1 MVTHLRLNASSVITS
16 KFSNIKQT
24 KFMKKK
30 SLTGFPDWGNVKTL
44 WRVMKLTMLI
54 SLCFVITAAGNTYS
68 QATKLNLKLSG
79 STVKAVL
86 NQIEMKS
93 DYIFLYNSNELDEN
107 RKLSINME
115 DATIEQVLNEV
126 LKSQNLKYSILDRQI
141 IIRSNEQSVLRNQNA
156 QNQTVKGKVT
166 GASGEAIPGATVVVQ
181 GTTNGTI
188 TDADGSFT
196 LTNVKQGDVLIVSF
210 VGMQNQEIAYTG
222 QSALNVQLLEDTVG
236 IEEVVAIGYG
246 TVKKRDLT
254 GSVASVKSDDI
265 TRVPTFNPMEAL
277 QGQVTGVDVVRQS
290 GKAGADVDIRIR
302 GNRSINGSNS
312 PLIIIDGMQG
322 GSYTDI
328 APEDIESIEV
338 LKDASSTAIY
348 GSQGAN
354 GVIIITTKKGKAG
367 ETKISYNGFYGV
379 NGWAQYPEMLTG
391 EDFLNVRREAYRANG
406 SWSSTAD
413 DVAIFSSTEWEAI
426 QNGYYTDWVDEVMH
440 NGIQQSHQITAT
452 MGNEKATSYLSAGY
466 YNEKGSFA
474 DDEMK
479 RYSVRMNADYKM
491 YDFLTLGATTQITHY
506 ATDIRADNVLWR
518 AATNSPLG
526 RAYDDDGNVILFPL
540 GTSFRVSPLADEAG
554 DYIASYNKLNTNVIA
569 NGYLELRPVAGLS
582 FRSNIG
588 TNLKFLRNGEYAGA
602 NSIDRAGQ
610 YSTSTSLMESSTERY
625 YSWDNI
631 LSYTKDLG
639 DHSFGLTALTSWTKS
654 MYDEVYA
661 YGEGQL
667 VSNQLFYD
675 LGANNKD
682 TYDIAS
688 DYIGSQTLSFAGR
701 INYSYA
707 GKYLLT
713 VSSRWDGAS
722 RLSEQWAMFPSVA
735 GAWRISEEAFMANT
749 KNWLSNAKLRISWGT
764 TGNSGIDEYG
774 TQSGV
779 SPYTNAAFQEQGFIY
794 YNFNT
799 IIGNKKLGWE
809 ISKSIDYGIDLGI
822 LDNRISF
829 VFDYYDTKTDDIL
842 MLRSLPTSMGSGN
855 NTPFQTY
862 QNIGSSRNKGIE
874 LAINTIN
881 FNKKD
886 FKWSTAFTYSRNK
899 EKITSLIDGEN
910 IYDGQRK
917 EHNSLILG
925 APIKSYY
932 TFDRQGIWMESEA
945 VEAATYFKDAG
956 KTQLFQPG
964 DIKLRDIN
972 GDNVIDG
979 VNDVTYIG
987 SKTPK
992 WVAGLNNSFYY
1003 KGFDF
1008 SFYLTARWGQLL
1020 ESDFTGAFDPKG
1032 ETNFPDY
1039 FKYWT
1044 PEATEADFPR
1054 PNNGEFFNYV
1064 GYQSYW
1070 FADGS
1075 YVKLKNVTLG
1085 YTLPDRWM
1093 KPANISNLRLYVTGA
1108 NLLTFNKNPLVKHYD
1123 PERGG
1128 SAKDPLTRQFVFG
1141 VNVNF

>member
-1 MVTHLRLNASSVITS
+1 
-16 KFSNIKQT
+16 
-24 KFMKKK
+24 MKKK
-30 SLTGFPDWGNVKTL
+30 SLTGFPGRECLKPL
-44 WRVMKLTMLI
+44 WRIMKLTMLI
-54 SLCFVITAAGNTYS
+54 SFCFVVTAAANSYS
-68 QATKLNLKLSG
+68 QATKLNLKTEDT
-79 STVKAVL
+79 TVKEIL
-86 NQIEMKS
+86 NQIESQS
-93 DYIFLYNSNELDEN
+93 DFVFLYNLNELDEN
-107 RKLSINME
+107 RKVDINLE
-115 DATIEQVLNEV
+115 NATIDEALHEILRDQH
-126 LKSQNLKYSILDRQI
+126 LKYSVYDRQI
-141 IIRSNEQSVLRNQNA
+141 IIRADESQPHRTVSGQA
-156 QNQTVKGKVT
+156 QEVKGKVT
-166 GASGEAIPGATVVVQ
+166 TASGDPIPGATIVVK
-181 GTTNGTI
+181 GTTNGVI
-188 TDADGSFT
+188 SDAGGSFAIG
-196 LTNVKQGDVLIVSF
+196 NIRVGDVLVVSF
-210 VGMQNQEIAYTG
+210 VGMISQEVVYQGGNQ
-222 QSALNVQLLEDTVG
+222 LDVRLEEETIG

-265 TRVPTFNPMEAL
+265 TRIPTFNAMEAL
-277 QGQVTGVDVVRQS
+277 QGQVTGVDVTRES
-290 GKAGADVDIRIR
+290 GKAGSDVEIRIR

-354 GVIIITTKKGKAG
+354 GVIIITTKKGKVG
-367 ETKISYNGFYGV
+367 ETKVSYSGYYGV
-379 NGWAQYPEMLTG
+379 NGWAQYPDMLTG

-406 SWSSTAD
+406 SWSSPAD

-426 QNGYYTDWVDEVMH
+426 QNGDYTNWVDEVMH

-479 RYSVRMNADYKM
+479 RYSIRMNADYKM
-491 YDFLTLGATTQITHY
+491 YEFLKLGATAQVTHY
-506 ATDIRADNVLWR
+506 NTDVRASNVLWR

-526 RAYDDDGNVILFPL
+526 KAYDDDGNVILFPL
-540 GTSFRVSPLADEAG
+540 GTSFRVSPLADEA
-554 DYIASYNKLNTNVIA
+554 DDNVAAYNELNTNVIA
-569 NGYLELRPVAGLS
+569 NGYLVFTPIEGLS
-582 FRSNIG
+582 FRSNLG
-588 TNLKFLRNGEYAGA
+588 TNLKFTRDGEYAAA

-610 YSTSTSLMESSTERY
+610 YSTSISSITASNTRY

-631 LSYTKDLG
+631 LNYTKDLG
-639 DHSFGLTALTSWTKS
+639 EHTFGATALTSWTKS
-654 MYDEVYA
+654 TYDEVYA

-667 VSNQLFYD
+667 VPEQLFYS
-675 LGANNKD
+675 LGANNRD
-682 TYDIAS
+682 SYNIAS
-688 DYIGSQTLSFAGR
+688 GFTGSQTLSFAGR
-701 INYSYA
+701 INYSY
-707 GKYLLT
+707 GDRYLLT
-713 VSSRWDGAS
+713 ISSRWDGAS

-735 GAWRISEEAFMANT
+735 GAWRISEEAFMNDT
-749 KNWLSNAKLRISWGT
+749 KNWLSNAKLRVSWGK
-764 TGNSGIDEYG
+764 TGNSGISEYG

-779 SPYTNAAFQEQGFIY
+779 SAHTDAGFQEQGYTY
-794 YNFNT
+794 YTFNT
-799 IIGNKKLGWE
+799 VIGNKDLGWE
-809 ISKSIDYGIDLGI
+809 ISKSVDLGIDLG
-822 LDNRISF
+822 LWDNRLSI
-829 VFDYYDTKTDDIL
+829 VFDYYNTKTDDIL

-874 LAINTIN
+874 LAINSVNYDT
-881 FNKKD
+881 KD
-886 FKWSTAFTYSRNK
+886 FKWNTNFTFSKNN
-899 EKITSLIDGEN
+899 EEITSLIDGQN

-932 TFDRQGIWMESEA
+932 TFDRLGIWETSEA
-945 VEAATYFKDAG
+945 AEAATYFKDAA
-956 KTQLFQPG
+956 KTQPFQPG

-972 GDNVIDG
+972 GDHVIDG

-987 SKTPK
+987 SKTPD
-992 WVAGLNNSFYY
+992 WVAGINNSFYF
-1003 KGFDF
+1003 KGIDF

-1032 ETNFPDY
+1032 DTNFPDY

-1044 PEATEADFPR
+1044 PETTGADFPR

-1085 YTLPDRWM
+1085 YTFPDRWM
-1093 KPANISNLRLYVTGA
+1093 KSASISNLRLYVTGA
-1108 NLLTFNKNPLVKHYD
+1108 NLLTFNKNSLIKHYD

-1128 SAKDPLTRQFVFG
+1128 AATDPLTRQFVFG

>member
-1 MVTHLRLNASSVITS
+1 
-16 KFSNIKQT
+16 
-24 KFMKKK
+24 MKKK
-30 SLTGFPDWGNVKTL
+30 SLTDFPWWGSIKTL
-44 WRVMKLTMLI
+44 WRIMKLTTLI
-54 SLCFVITAAGNTYS
+54 SLCFVISVTANSYS
-68 QATKLNLKLSG
+68 QSTKLNLKLSN
-79 STVKAVL
+79 STVKEIL
-86 NQIEMKS
+86 NQIETES
-93 DYIFLYNSNELDEN
+93 EYVFLYNLSELDEN
-107 RKLSINME
+107 RRVNVNLEN
-115 DATIEQVLNEV
+115 ATITQVLDEI
-126 LKSQNLKYSILDRQI
+126 LKGQNLKYTLYDRQV
-141 IIRSNEQSVLRNQNA
+141 IIRADEQVRSVNRTVQP
-156 QNQTVKGKVT
+156 QTASGKVT
-166 GASGEAIPGATVVVQ
+166 TASGEPIPGVTVVVK
-181 GTTNGTI
+181 GVNTGTI
-188 TDADGSFT
+188 TDLDGSFT
-196 LTNVKQGDVLIVSF
+196 LNNVRPGSVLVFSF
-210 VGMQNQEIAYTG
+210 VGMVSQEVSFDG
-222 QSALNVQLLEDTVG
+222 QTYLNVKLVEETIG

-246 TVKKRDLT
+246 TIRKRDLT

-265 TRVPTFNPMEAL
+265 TRIPTFNAMEAL
-277 QGQVTGVDVVRQS
+277 QGQVTGVDVIRQS
-290 GKAGADVDIRIR
+290 GKAGSDVEIRIR

-367 ETKISYNGFYGV
+367 ETKISYSGYYGV

-406 SWSSTAD
+406 SWNSPAD

-426 QNGYYTDWVDEVMH
+426 QNGYYTNWVDEVMH

-479 RYSVRMNADYKM
+479 RYSIRMNADYKM
-491 YDFLTLGATTQITHY
+491 YDFLTLGGTAQVTHY
-506 ATDIRADNVLWR
+506 ATDIRASNVLWR

-526 RAYDDDGNVILFPL
+526 RAYDDEGNVILFPL
-540 GTSFRVSPLADEAG
+540 GTSFRVSPLADEAD
-554 DYIASYNKLNTNVIA
+554 DYIASYNRLNTNVIA
-569 NGYLELRPVAGLS
+569 NGYLEFRPVSGLS

-588 TNLKFLRNGEYAGA
+588 TNLKFARNGDYAGA

-610 YSTSTSLMESSTERY
+610 YSTSTSSITASTQRY

-631 LSYTKDLG
+631 LNFSKNIG
-639 DHSFGLTALTSWTKS
+639 EHSFGVTALTSWTKS
-654 MYDEVYA
+654 MYDNVYA

-667 VSNQLFYD
+667 VANQLFYS

-682 TYDIAS
+682 TYNIAS
-688 DYIGSQTLSFAGR
+688 GYVGSQTLSFAGR
-701 INYSYA
+701 INYSYRD
-707 GKYLLT
+707 KYLLT

-735 GAWRISEEAFMANT
+735 GAWRISEEGFMADT
-749 KNWLSNAKLRISWGT
+749 KNWLSNAKLRVSWGT
-764 TGNSGIDEYG
+764 TGNSGISEYG

-779 SPYTNAAFQEQGFIY
+779 SPFTNAAFQEQGFIY

-799 IIGNKKLGWE
+799 IIGNKDLGWE
-809 ISKSIDYGIDLGI
+809 ISKSIDYGLDLGI
-822 LDNRISF
+822 LDNRVSV

-874 LAINTIN
+874 LAINTVNID
-881 FNKKD
+881 KKD
-886 FKWSTAFTYSRNK
+886 FKWSTNFTYSRNK

-932 TFDRQGIWMESEA
+932 TFDRQGIWMASEA
-945 VEAATYFKDAG
+945 AEAATYFKDAG
-956 KTQLFQPG
+956 KTQPFQPG

-987 SKTPK
+987 SRTPK

-1003 KGFDF
+1003 KGIDF

-1032 ETNFPDY
+1032 DTNFPAY

-1044 PEATEADFPR
+1044 PEATKADFPR

-1085 YTLPDRWM
+1085 YTLPNSWL
-1093 KPANISNLRLYVTGA
+1093 KSANISNLRVYVTGA
-1108 NLLTFNKNPLVKHYD
+1108 NLLTFNNNPLIKDYD

-1128 SAKDPLTRQFVFG
+1128 AARDPLTRQFVFG